1 MLQSVEALLDP
12 VLDASVREEWARL
25 LEAGLPSQARHT
37 GASNAPHVTL
47 AVAER
52 IGADA
57 DARLPGALPADLP
70 TVRLGGLL
78 VLPGRSGRCVLARSV
93 VVSAGLLDLHAR
105 VLDEVGDEPGV
116 LAHVRPDAWTPHVT
130 LAHRLDVGLLPAALA
145 ALADVGR
152 EREGRVG
159 GVRRWDPEAQE
170 TWLL

>member
-78 VLPGRSGRCVLARSV
+78 VLPGRSGRY
-93 VVSAGLLDLHAR
+93 
-105 VLDEVGDEPGV
+105 
-116 LAHVRPDAWTPHVT
+116 
-130 LAHRLDVGLLPAALA
+130 VGLLPAALA

>member
-25 LEAGLPSQARHT
+25 LAAGLPSQARHT

-57 DARLPGALPADLP
+57 DARLAGAVPADLP
-70 TVRLGGLL
+70 TLRLGGVL

-105 VLDEVGDEPGV
+105 VLDVVGDEPGV
-116 LAHVRPDAWTPHVT
+116 LGHVRPDAWTPHVT
-130 LAHRLDVGLLPAALA
+130 LAQRLDVGLLPAALS
-145 ALADVGR
+145 ALADVER
-152 EREGRVG
+152 EREGRVA